1 LRTPVTYVVL
11 RHKMTHPDE
20 GAAAIARHCHLHD
33 HSVRSALKRIQEE
46 GIWQDAEI
54 LHKLRSLKEVP
65 PRKAFHF
72 SIPNPDQFLNSVTVP
87 CWISGEFAAASE
99 GYDLVPERLLV
110 YVRPED
116 ADAAAKAAQ
125 DEFAKV
131 APHSRANL
139 TIALADPWLY
149 LDSESDLVERG
160 QRLIDYRDSRHIQIL
175 RGLPRG

>member
-1 LRTPVTYVVL
+1 MRAPVLYVVL

-20 GAAAIARHCHLHD
+20 GAASIARHCRLHD
-33 HSVRSALKRIQEE
+33 HSVRSALQRIKGE

-54 LHKLRSLKEVP
+54 LHRLQSIKERP

-72 SIPNPDQFLNSVTVP
+72 SIPNPHQFLNAVTVP
-87 CWISGEFAAASE
+87 VWISGEFAAASE

-110 YVRPED
+110 YVRGED
-116 ADAAAKAAQ
+116 ADAATKDAL

-131 APHSRANL
+131 APESKANL
-139 TIALADPWLY
+139 TIALADPWLH
-149 LDSESDLVERG
+149 LDPVSDLVERG
-160 QRLIDYRDSRHIQIL
+160 QRLIDYRESRHIQIL